1 MEAMI
6 LGYPPEQ
13 AGQISVTATK
23 EEWLEVIEKSKWIP
37 DSALRDD
44 GFSQLVYWLINQGVY
59 E

>member
-6 LGYPPEQ
+6 IGYPPEQ

-23 EEWLEVIEKSKWIP
+23 EEWSAVIAAVSSSYAES
-37 DSALRDD
+37 DTSER
-44 GFSQLVYWLINQGVY
+44 LVNWLINQGVY

>member
-23 EEWLEVIEKSKWIP
+23 EEWRAVVDAVTSSYAES
-37 DSALRDD
+37 DTSA
-44 GFSQLVYWLINQGVY
+44 SLVYWLINQGVY